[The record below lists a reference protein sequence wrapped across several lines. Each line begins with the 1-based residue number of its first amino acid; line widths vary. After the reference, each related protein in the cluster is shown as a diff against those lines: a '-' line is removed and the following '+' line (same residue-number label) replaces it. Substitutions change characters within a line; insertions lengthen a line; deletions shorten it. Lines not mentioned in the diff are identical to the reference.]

1 MTTDAELLGGLADV
15 FELTLLKE
23 NRRFIELAS
32 RASAILAQFGDPS
45 DKDETYATLIG
56 SVASFG
62 ALATYETARYAE
74 TLAFAETQ
82 IRAGRAI
89 PNASV
94 TLARGLNWRALAK
107 EALGRLAAAAE
118 DYQEGL
124 VVTERLDPPDARVRD
139 ELRLNYMDLRVKRGE
154 QGAANVQGIS
164 PAKSLATAG
173 AASDAELAEINRMG
187 QAAISSGQFE
197 LGITLLTTVMNQ
209 ALRVGHN
216 RVAGIAASNLGQAL
230 VDIQGP
236 DAGLPYLEKACSL
249 LSQPGMG
256 EQLAIA
262 AYNRGLA
269 ERQMGKD
276 DEATASFRQA
286 WAALRTEAP
295 RSLTSLPVL
304 HALAMQRIV
313 QRDYRRARAALARGL
328 QIYESL
334 RPEVGMHER
343 EHEGALRSYRAL
355 LELQLY
361 LSLNDNWTDEIVTL
375 VERGK
380 ARFWAES
387 IAALDTG
394 GLTKELATSR
404 PESGTVS
411 YRLPPTA
418 RGGLILSYFVGP
430 NATFIVSGKVANPRV
445 RRIDIGEAQLS
456 ELVEAMTFDLLGSS
470 SRAGRA
476 QASAVELSRLL
487 LDEFDPAGARALFVL
502 PDGPLWALPFDA
514 LPVVGT
520 SGVLGDRVPSVIAPT
535 ISLLTQ
541 LQERAGD
548 PPDPTHW
555 RMLAV
560 GTPAAGPEFV
570 PIPGTAEQVSAIA
583 QLMPGTTT
591 LTGPSANRLQLTRH
605 VTSATH
611 VHIAA
616 HAFGTPDDDMPH
628 IVLSNGT
635 DGPDRLYVADITRL
649 RMRAE
654 LVFLSACGTSV
665 GRLSAGEGM
674 VSVGRAFV
682 LAGARCVIATLWPIE
697 DAEAAELVS
706 SFYARLRKGVPPA
719 RAALEARRH
728 AIRQGAD
735 PRTWAGLQ
743 VIGDG
748 LAGENTFVGT

>member
-1 MTTDAELLGGLADV
+1 MTTDAEILSVLTEV

-23 NRRFIELAS
+23 NRRFTELAS
-32 RASAILAQFGDPS
+32 RASAILAQLGDPS
-45 DKDETYATLIG
+45 SQDETYATAIG
-56 SVASFG
+56 AVASFG
-62 ALATYETARYAE
+62 AFATYETARYAE

-82 IRAGRAI
+82 VGAGRAI
-89 PNASV
+89 PSASV
-94 TLARGLNWRALAK
+94 TLARGLGWRALAK
-107 EALGRLAAAAE
+107 EAMGRLAAAAE

-124 VVTERLDPPDARVRD
+124 AVAEHLDPPDTRVRD

-154 QGAANVQGIS
+154 QSAAHAQETRQ
-164 PAKSLATAG
+164 AKSLAAAG
-173 AASDAELAEINRMG
+173 AAGDAELAEINRMG
-187 QAAISSGQFE
+187 MAAISSGQFD
-197 LGITLLTTVMNQ
+197 LGIAMLTTVMKQ

-230 VDIQGP
+230 VDSQGP
-236 DAGLPYLEKACSL
+236 DAGLPYLEEACSL
-249 LSQPGMG
+249 LCQPGMG
-256 EQLAIA
+256 EQLANA

-269 ERQMGKD
+269 QRQMGKY
-276 DEATASFRQA
+276 DEATASFKEA

-295 RSLTSLPVL
+295 RSLTTLLVL

-313 QRDYRRARAALARGL
+313 QKDYRRARAALARGL

-355 LELQLY
+355 LELHLY

-387 IAALDTG
+387 IATLDTG
-394 GLTKELATSR
+394 DLTRQLTMSR
-404 PESGTVS
+404 SKSGTVT
-411 YRLPPTA
+411 YRLPPTTG
-418 RGGLILSYFVGP
+418 GGLILSYFVGP
-430 NATFIVSGKVANPRV
+430 NATFIVSGKIANPRV
-445 RRIDIGEAQLS
+445 RRIDVGEAQLS
-456 ELVEAMTFDLLGSS
+456 ELVEAVTFDLLASS

-476 QASAVELSRLL
+476 QTNAADLSRLL
-487 LDEFDPAGARALFVL
+487 LDDFDPAGAQALFVL

-520 SGVLGDRVPSVIAPT
+520 SGVLGDRVPTVIAPT
-535 ISLLTQ
+535 ISVLSQ

-548 PPDPTHW
+548 SPDPTHW

-560 GTPAAGPEFV
+560 GSPAAGPEFP
-570 PIPGTAEQVSAIA
+570 PIPGTAEQVSAIT
-583 QLMPGTTT
+583 QLVPGATT
-591 LTGPSANRLQLTRH
+591 LTGSAASRPQLTH
-605 VTSATH
+605 HLPTATH

-628 IVLSNGT
+628 IMLSNGA
-635 DGPDRLYVADITRL
+635 DGPDRLYAADIVRL
-649 RMRAE
+649 RTHAE

-697 DAEAAELVS
+697 DVAAVELVL
-706 SFYARLRKGVPPA
+706 SFYTRLREGVPPA
-719 RAALEARRH
+719 RAALDARRN

-735 PRTWAGLQ
+735 PRAWAALH

-748 LAGENTFVGT
+748 LAGENIFAGT